1 MPPLSSMQSHI
12 LQSFTEVPSMP
23 CAVPKSLEHK
33 TEFWLYTIDTSNSGK
48 RGRYFIRDT
57 SILYIQNRFQGSVSC
72 TVSQSS
78 VLTLPVKDCNFTSVS
93 ALAESFAKN
102 KYKKSPL
109 VSLAVS
115 EFLPHLWC
123 SLQWARGPSFIE
135 IHWVAFSLIIS
146 YCKNTA
152 CSQTSNSHTDT
163 IFSISYYT
171 FFCCH
176 DLIVMY
182 KLYRLYKL
190 PASAN
195 I

>member
-23 CAVPKSLEHK
+23 CAVPKSLEPK

-115 EFLPHLWC
+115 EFLPHLCC
-123 SLQWARGPSFIE
+123 SLQWARVPSFIE
-135 IHWVAFSLIIS
+135 IH
-146 YCKNTA
+146 
-152 CSQTSNSHTDT
+152 
-163 IFSISYYT
+163 
-171 FFCCH
+171 
-176 DLIVMY
+176 
-182 KLYRLYKL
+182 
-190 PASAN
+190 
-195 I
+195 